1 MSYFAVIREAG
12 PTWAEGG
19 IMAQPRVDDH
29 ATFMTALAEEGF
41 LLSAGPLA
49 GSENGRL
56 RALLIL
62 NAVDDDEIH
71 HRLADDPWADRL
83 RISSIE
89 QWTILVGTRPVI
101 QTVATT

>member
-1 MSYFAVIREAG
+1 MGYFAVIREAG
-12 PTWAEGG
+12 PSWAEGG

-29 ATFMTALAEEGF
+29 ATFMTTLAEEGF
-41 LLSAGPLA
+41 VLSAGPLA
-49 GSENGRL
+49 GSESGRL
-56 RALLIL
+56 RVLLIV

-71 HRLADDPWADRL
+71 NRLADDPWADRL

-89 QWTILVGTRPVI
+89 PWTILVGTRPGT